1 LHTGPLIPT
10 HYIAQISDH
19 MDQRKLDSQAW
30 LAASHLNKD
39 LLHQPG
45 LLIEYQQFKQLILT
59 AVEGC
64 EQADIGICI
73 GKKLSITS
81 HGTLG
86 FALLNCASL
95 RQAIELC
102 QRYIGIR
109 TPLLDLSFRQN
120 QNSFVIEINELF
132 HIQSI
137 RRFFIESLLVTLQQS
152 LSFVAG
158 HNKLFKRLEFN
169 FPQPSYWPMYQDI
182 FDCEVHFSATKSRV
196 FVDPILLDMPLSGR
210 DPHSFR
216 QAELLCKAELEKLTS
231 ISRLAGQV
239 HLLLEMSAPQDRK
252 LQLVAD
258 KLYLTPRTL
267 HRHLVAEKT
276 CFKMLLEQVNHQQA
290 KVLFKQ
296 GESVQSVAYALGYTE
311 SANFRRAFKRWE
323 GKTPQNFVNLLR
335 NPNLI

>member
-1 LHTGPLIPT
+1 LHTGPFIPT

-19 MDQRKLDSQAW
+19 MDERGLDSQAW
-30 LAASHLNKD
+30 LATCHLSKD
-39 LLHQPG
+39 LLYQPG
-45 LLIEYQQFKQLILT
+45 LLIEYQQFKQLILS

-64 EQADIGICI
+64 DQADIGIVI

-109 TPLLDLSFRQN
+109 TPLLDLTFRQD
-120 QNSFVIEINELF
+120 QSSFVIEINELF
-132 HIQSI
+132 DIQSI
-137 RRFFIESLLVTLQQS
+137 RQFFIESLLVTLQQS

-158 HNKLFKRLEFN
+158 HNKLFKRLELN
-169 FPQPSYWPMYQDI
+169 FPQPSYWPTYPDV
-182 FDCEVHFSATKSRV
+182 FDCEVHFSKTKSLV
-196 FVDPILLDMPLSGR
+196 FVEPTLLDMPLPGR

-216 QAELLCKAELEKLTS
+216 QAELLCKMELEKLTS

-239 HLLLEMSAPQDRK
+239 HMLLQISAPQDRK
-252 LQLVAD
+252 LQLIAN

-276 CFKMLLEQVNHQQA
+276 SFKMLLEQVNQQQA
-290 KVLFKQ
+290 KVLFQQ
-296 GESVQSVAYALGYTE
+296 GKSVQSVAYALGYTE

-323 GKTPQNFVNLLR
+323 GKTPQEFVNLVR
-335 NPNLI
+335 DSNSV

>member
-1 LHTGPLIPT
+1 LHTEPLIPT

-19 MDQRKLDSQAW
+19 MDERGLDSQAW
-30 LAASHLNKD
+30 LAASHLNND

-45 LLIEYQQFKQLILT
+45 LLIEYHQFSQLILT

-64 EQADIGICI
+64 NQADIGISI

-102 QRYIGIR
+102 QRYMGIR
-109 TPLLDLSFRQN
+109 TPLLNLTFKQERS
-120 QNSFVIEINELF
+120 SFVIEINELF
-132 HIQSI
+132 NIQGI

-152 LSFVAG
+152 LSFVAS
-158 HNKLFKRLEFN
+158 HNKLFKRLELN

-182 FDCEVHFSATKSRV
+182 FDCEVYFSKAKSLI
-196 FVDPILLDMPLSGR
+196 FVEPSLLDMPLPGR

-216 QAELLCKAELEKLTS
+216 QAELLCKVELEKLTS

-239 HLLLEMSAPQDRK
+239 HILLEMSAPQDRK
-252 LQLVAD
+252 LQLIAN

-290 KVLFKQ
+290 KGLFQQ
-296 GESVQSVAYALGYTE
+296 GKSVQYVAFALGYTE
-311 SANFRRAFKRWE
+311 YANFRRAFKRWE
-323 GKTPQNFVNLLR
+323 GKTPQAFVNQMR
-335 NPNLI
+335 DPKPI

>member
-1 LHTGPLIPT
+1 MHTGPLIPT

-19 MDQRKLDSQAW
+19 MDERGLDSDAW
-30 LAASHLNKD
+30 LTASHLRKD

-45 LLIEYQQFKQLILT
+45 LKIDYQQFKQLILT
-59 AVEGC
+59 AVQGC
-64 EQADIGICI
+64 DQADIGIII

-95 RQAIELC
+95 RQGIELC

-109 TPLLDLSFRQN
+109 TPLLDLTFRQN
-120 QNSFVIEINELF
+120 QGGFVIEINELF
-132 HIQSI
+132 NIQSI

-152 LSFVAG
+152 LSFVVG
-158 HNKLFKRLEFN
+158 HNKLFKRLELN
-169 FPQPSYWPMYQDI
+169 FPKPSYWTIYQDI
-182 FDCEVHFSATKSRV
+182 FDCEVHFGSAKSLI
-196 FVDPILLDMPLSGR
+196 FVEPNLLDMPLLGR

-252 LQLVAD
+252 LQLIAN

-276 CFKMLLEQVNHQQA
+276 CFKLLLEHVNHQQA
-290 KVLFKQ
+290 KLLFQQ
-296 GESVQSVAYALGYTE
+296 GKSVQFVAYALGYSE

-323 GKTPQNFVNLLR
+323 GKTPQNFVNLVR
-335 NPNLI
+335 NPNPV

>member
-1 LHTGPLIPT
+1 
-10 HYIAQISDH
+10 
-19 MDQRKLDSQAW
+19 MDERGLDSQAW
-30 LAASHLNKD
+30 LTSSHLSKD
-39 LLHQPG
+39 LLPQPG
-45 LLIEYQQFKQLILT
+45 LLIEYQQFEQLILT
-59 AVEGC
+59 AVERC
-64 EQADIGICI
+64 EQADIGISI
-73 GKKLSITS
+73 GKRLSITS

-120 QNSFVIEINELF
+120 QDDFAIEINELF
-132 HIQSI
+132 NIQSI

-152 LSFVAG
+152 LSFVVG
-158 HNKLFKRLEFN
+158 HNKLFKRLELN
-169 FPQPSYWPMYQDI
+169 FPQPSYWPMYQGI
-182 FDCEVHFSATKSRV
+182 FDCEVHFSAAKSLV
-196 FVDPILLDMPLSGR
+196 FLETNLLDIPLSGR
-210 DPHSFR
+210 DPHSFH
-216 QAELLCKAELEKLTS
+216 QAELLCKAELEKLTA

-252 LQLVAD
+252 LQVIAN

-267 HRHLVAEKT
+267 HRHLVAEQT
-276 CFKMLLEQVNHQQA
+276 SFKLLLEQVSHQQA
-290 KVLFKQ
+290 KILFKQ

-323 GKTPQNFVNLLR
+323 GKTPQDFVNLVR
-335 NPNLI
+335 NPNPI

>member
-1 LHTGPLIPT
+1 MPLIPT

-19 MDQRKLDSQAW
+19 MDEHGLDSQAW
-30 LAASHLNKD
+30 LAACHLSKD

-45 LLIEYQQFKQLILT
+45 YLIEYHQFEQLILA
-59 AVEGC
+59 AVDGC
-64 EQADIGICI
+64 GQADIGISI
-73 GKKLSITS
+73 GKRLSITS

-109 TPLLDLSFRQN
+109 TPLLDLTFKQD
-120 QNSFVIEINELF
+120 QNSFVIEIKELF
-132 HIQSI
+132 NIQNI
-137 RRFFIESLLVTLQQS
+137 RRFFIESLFVTLQQS
-152 LSFVAG
+152 LSFVVG
-158 HNKLFKRLEFN
+158 HNKLFKGLELH
-169 FPQPSYWPMYQDI
+169 FPQPSYWSMYQDV
-182 FDCEVHFSATKSRV
+182 FDCEVHFSATQSLIYV
-196 FVDPILLDMPLSGR
+196 EPSLLDVPFSGR
-210 DPHSFR
+210 DPHSFH

-231 ISRLAGQV
+231 ISRLGGQV

-252 LQLVAD
+252 LQVIAD

-276 CFKMLLEQVNHQQA
+276 SFKMLLEQVNHQQA
-290 KVLFKQ
+290 KVLFQQ
-296 GESVQSVAYALGYTE
+296 GKSVKSVAYTLGYTE

-323 GKTPQNFVNLLR
+323 GKPPQEFIDQVR
-335 NPNLI
+335 DSNPV